1 MFVGGCTGSTA
12 GGLKVARIVMLLRV
26 VQRELKRIT
35 ERRGVFAI
43 RMGTQTVPENAI
55 QAALNI
61 FYLAFMVNFV
71 ASLLL
76 TAAGIDVLTS
86 ISAVAACMFNVG
98 PGLGE
103 VGPAEHYGHLPSFA
117 KWVLVMCMLAGRL
130 EFYTLL
136 VIFTPPFWRK

>member
-1 MFVGGCTGSTA
+1 
-12 GGLKVARIVMLLRV
+12 VARIVLIVRV
-26 VQRELKRIT
+26 VSRELKRIV
-35 ERRGVFAI
+35 ERRGVFAVRI
-43 RMGTQTVPENAI
+43 GGQPVPENAI

-61 FYLAFMVNFV
+61 FYLSFMVNF
-71 ASLLL
+71 AACLLL

-98 PGLGE
+98 PGLGS
-103 VGPAEHYGHLPSFA
+103 VGPAEHFGHLPQFA
-117 KWVLVMCMLAGRL
+117 KWVLVLCMLAGRL